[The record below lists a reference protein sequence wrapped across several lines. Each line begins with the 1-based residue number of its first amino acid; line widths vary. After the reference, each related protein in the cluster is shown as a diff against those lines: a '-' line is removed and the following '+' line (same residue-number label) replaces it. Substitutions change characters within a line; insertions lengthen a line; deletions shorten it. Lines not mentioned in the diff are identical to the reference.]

1 MYAVVSTGGKQVKV
15 TEGAQV
21 VVEKIDAPVGEAV
34 DLEVLFAVDGESI
47 CTGAQALSS
56 ATVTAQVIEHFA
68 GDKVVVFK
76 FKKRKGYKRLKGHR
90 QLQSRLLITDISI
103 GAPAS
108 KPKAKAKVEKVS
120 ESPTE
125 VVSVAVETASVD
137 ATTPAPCKAQKSS
150 GEPCSNKAK
159 DGSDFCGVHSKK
171 ASG

>member
-21 VVEKIDAPVGEAV
+21 VVEKIDAPVGQTV
-34 DLEVLFAVDGESI
+34 DLEVLFAADGESI
-47 CTGAQALSS
+47 CTGEQALSS
-56 ATVTAQVIEHFA
+56 ATVKAQVIEHFS

-90 QLQSRLLITDISI
+90 QLHSRLLITDISV

-108 KPKAKAKVEKVS
+108 KPKAKAEVAKVS
-120 ESPTE
+120 DSLAEDVPA
-125 VVSVAVETASVD
+125 AVEAVPVD
-137 ATTPAPCKAQKSS
+137 ATAPAPCKAKKSS